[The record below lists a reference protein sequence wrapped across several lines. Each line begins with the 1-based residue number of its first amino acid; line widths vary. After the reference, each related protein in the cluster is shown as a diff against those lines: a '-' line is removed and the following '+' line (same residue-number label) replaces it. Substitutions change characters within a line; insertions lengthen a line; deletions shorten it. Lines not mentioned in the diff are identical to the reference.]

1 MLSLLIWQQK
11 GGVNMSIF
19 ISFLVSVA
27 ASVVGYYVCKWL
39 DGDDATISLNGA
51 QPSKKRRP
59 PHELAAHEGSFLCEY
74 VIFISFL
81 SYSHYI
87 T

>member
-19 ISFLVSVA
+19 ISFLDSVA

-39 DGDDATISLNGA
+39 DGDDSDN
-51 QPSKKRRP
+51 
-59 PHELAAHEGSFLCEY
+59 
-74 VIFISFL
+74 
-81 SYSHYI
+81 
-87 T
+87 